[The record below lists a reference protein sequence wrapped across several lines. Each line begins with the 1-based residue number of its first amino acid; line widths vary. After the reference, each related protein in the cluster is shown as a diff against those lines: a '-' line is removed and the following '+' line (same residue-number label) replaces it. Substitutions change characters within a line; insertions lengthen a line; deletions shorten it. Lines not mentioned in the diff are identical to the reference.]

1 MKNTVFV
8 CFLSIPD
15 FNKLEM
21 INSRNII
28 SQFLYSDLE
37 DANQNYEYTVKVNS
51 LLE

>member
-1 MKNTVFV
+1 MKNAVFV
-8 CFLSIPD
+8 CFLSNPD

-21 INSRNII
+21 INSGNTI

-37 DANQNYEYTVKVNS
+37 DANQSYEYTVTVKS